1 MAMPALHEPTP
12 GFTAPSA
19 RNENFAFNTLA
30 GRPVV
35 LSFFGSAGHPLGRRL
50 ASDLMAASE
59 RLGADRAVFCG
70 VSFDPADR
78 DPARVRE
85 RPAFVV
91 FHDEALAVG
100 KLWGVVAADARPGGA
115 LAFHPI
121 SFVLDE
127 RLRVYAVLP
136 VGDAARHVEELQAL
150 LAAMPRACGP
160 DRQQG
165 WAPVLAVPRI
175 FEPAFCRRLIDYYE
189 SVGGQPSGFMR
200 EREGRTFGV
209 LDQTFKRRFDV
220 EIKDAALKQ
229 AGRQRIARRLVPEI
243 QRAFQFATTHIE
255 RDIVACYDAGEGGYF
270 RPHRDNT
277 TRGTAHRRFA
287 VTVNL
292 NAEEHEGGDLRF
304 PEFGPASYRAETGGA
319 VVFSCSLLHEATP
332 VTAGRRYCYLPFLY
346 DAAGAA
352 LRQENSR
359 YLDSRVLAAD
369 EKTVLY
375 DPAAADSQA

>member
-1 MAMPALHEPTP
+1 MPTPALNEPTP

-19 RNENFAFNTLA
+19 RNPHFAFNTLA

-35 LSFFGSAGHPLGRRL
+35 VTFFGSAGHPLGRQL
-50 ASDLMAASE
+50 AQGLMAATQ
-59 RLGADRAVFCG
+59 RLHVDRAVFCG
-70 VSFDPADR
+70 VSFDAADR
-78 DPARVRE
+78 DPARVQE

-91 FHDEALAVG
+91 FHDEALTVG
-100 KLWGVVAADARPGGA
+100 KLWGVVAAEAQPGAA
-115 LAFHPI
+115 LPFHPT

-127 RLRVYAVLP
+127 RLRVAAILP
-136 VGDAARHVEELQAL
+136 VRDPARHVAELLQLVEAL
-150 LAAMPRACGP
+150 PRPAGP
-160 DRQQG
+160 PRQQG

-175 FEPAFCRRLIDYYE
+175 FEPDFCRRLIDYYD
-189 SVGGQPSGFMR
+189 SVGGHPSGFMR

-209 LDQTFKRRFDV
+209 LDNNFKKRFDV
-220 EIKDAALKQ
+220 EIRDEELKQ
-229 AGRQRIARRLVPEI
+229 AGRARIARRLVPEI

-292 NAEEHEGGDLRF
+292 NAEDYQGGELRF
-304 PEFGPASYRAETGGA
+304 PEFGSATYRAETGGA

-332 VTAGRRYCYLPFLY
+332 VLAGKRYCYLPFLY

-352 LRQENSR
+352 IRQENKQF
-359 YLDSRVLAAD
+359 LDSRVMAPD

-375 DPAAADSQA
+375 DPAAAETRD